1 MGRRFWYD
9 AYSSS
14 LDVVLGSLDE
24 IAAEQRK
31 RECRRR
37 IAKLPSQI
45 RGPGSSV
52 EYMRDQLAAAF
63 EEG

>member
-24 IAAEQRK
+24 IAAEQGS
-31 RECRRR
+31 
-37 IAKLPSQI
+37 ASADVVLQNYLSQI